1 MQRKLLLFAGL
12 LLLILRFSLLG
23 KGANAFGD
31 EFRYWYSA
39 QLLLHLSHG
48 DLSEALAQLFRA
60 NARPGLVL
68 ANLPPVAMQGLWFQW
83 TGLDPRSPDSLWIPQ
98 VYFVL
103 LSVAQ
108 WYCFYRLALR
118 WTTLPQ
124 RSALA
129 VSLACALLGS
139 SNFYLRH
146 LLPYDL
152 VLLCWLALLLHAD
165 TCKQAWR
172 MGFWAGLIY
181 LIYPGYWL
189 LVPVSALVWCRVQC
203 SERRR
208 YLPELLRF
216 GAGALF
222 SLLLFE
228 IAARFIG
235 RSLLLES
242 GEAGAEYLNYL
253 QHYDGDFGL
262 FLDYL
267 YTLEGVPGLLIA
279 AGSIAFLYLRARAK
293 TSGALEWACGVLL
306 AGFVLQAA
314 IGWGSDLKVFYGR
327 LFKMYLP
334 FMTLA
339 AGVFWLQWLP
349 DYFYRLLPAR
359 TAKVGTYAL
368 WAALSLASVVHFVRF
383 YHLFQSLEYPRDVL
397 YSLGFACDPKGSQDY
412 DIWMDTPPPDGLQ
425 RIQEYQPAGNYA
437 TIPPGRRASRPAATG
452 RWILVNFTLLPCHL
466 NGFYQPRE
474 LPPGM
479 RRHWQGRHF
488 MSWPAYWFEENLYG
502 KRTYFKDAVLK
513 MQVVIPE

>member
-1 MQRKLLLFAGL
+1 MQRKLLLLSGL
-12 LLLILRFSLLG
+12 LLLLLRFSLLG

-48 DLSEALAQLFRA
+48 DWTEALAQLFRA

-68 ANLPPVAMQGLWFQW
+68 VNVPPVLLQGLWFQW
-83 TGLDPRSPDSLWIPQ
+83 MGLDPRSPASLLIPQ

-103 LSVAQ
+103 CSVAQ

-129 VSLACALLGS
+129 VSLAYALLSS

-152 VLLCWLALLLHAD
+152 VLGGWLALLLYAGS
-165 TCKQAWR
+165 CRQSWR
-172 MGFWAGLIY
+172 LGLGAALLY

-189 LVPVSALVWCRVQC
+189 LAPLSVLIWHRNHTPKSRSQLWYA
-203 SERRR
+203 
-208 YLPELLRF
+208 
-216 GAGALF
+216 GAGALVPLLGF
-222 SLLLFE
+222 ELLARCTGGSLLT
-228 IAARFIG
+228 
-235 RSLLLES
+235 ES
-242 GEAGAEYLNYL
+242 SAAGAEYLHYL

-262 FLDYL
+262 LLDYL

-279 AGSIAFLYLRARAK
+279 AGSLGFLCLCVRAEVR
-293 TSGALEWACGVLL
+293 GALVWACGVLL

-339 AGVFWLQWLP
+339 AAVFWLQGLP
-349 DYFYRLLPAR
+349 DYLARLLPAR
-359 TAKVGTYAL
+359 AGKIGVYAL
-368 WAALSLASVVHFVRF
+368 WGGLLLASLVHFGRF
-383 YHLFQSLEYPRDVL
+383 YHLFQLLEYPRDVL
-397 YSLGFACDPKGSQDY
+397 YRLGFACNPKGSQDY

-425 RIQEYQPAGNYA
+425 RVQEYQPAGNYA
-437 TIPPGRRASRPAATG
+437 TIPPGWQARRPAGAE
-452 RWILVNFTLLPCHL
+452 RWILVNFTLLPCHFT
-466 NGFYQPRE
+466 GAYQPWE
-474 LPPGM
+474 PPPGM
-479 RRHWQGRHF
+479 RRYWQGRHF
-488 MSWPAYWFEENLYG
+488 MSWPAYWFEENLRG
-502 KRTYFKDAVLK
+502 KRTYFGNAVLK
-513 MQVVIPE
+513 MQVATPE